1 MTRFQQLL
9 INATVIMTTVLVLL
23 CLPKGVAWSATK
35 RLGRF
40 LYEAVVSGPG
50 LRRIDGAD

>member
-9 INATVIMTTVLVLL
+9 VNATVIMTTVLVLL